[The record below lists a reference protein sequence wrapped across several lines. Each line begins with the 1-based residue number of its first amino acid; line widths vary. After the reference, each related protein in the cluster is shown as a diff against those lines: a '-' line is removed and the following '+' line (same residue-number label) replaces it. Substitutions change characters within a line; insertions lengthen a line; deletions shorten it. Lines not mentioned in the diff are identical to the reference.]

1 MFHTNMS
8 DSFADPHNIR
18 VSYTILLNKYQIP
31 LVLPPLVF
39 STDHCFDGDTWLF
52 NRLFMIKYLKR
63 TWQIRTGRYETP
75 FDGGVPFWMLSLILH
90 LVVILVIAKML
101 MPSADDDDL
110 NLVSGID
117 QSEVIE
123 LADLEE
129 VVPEVMFED
138 SEAVEIGDTEL
149 DFEEIELATP
159 VLSLENETPDNFDS
173 IISDDGM
180 LAIGAEDGGAGSEAF
195 AEIATK
201 GVAGRSVSQAA
212 GAVDRISAEIMR
224 SLENNKTLVVWLFDQ
239 SISLLEQRSNI
250 EKRLDIVYRDLRDAG
265 VLGDET
271 VNQIQQ
277 FRLQT
282 DVIAFGQSINPMLKR
297 PATNFDQVRDAIGK
311 IQRDD
316 SGTENVMAAVM
327 MAANRYKGLHKLDSE
342 TGKRKRDVLLIVVSD
357 EAGDDGRLTDQ
368 AVGVCRANQ
377 IPVSVIGVPSPFGRK
392 QTEVKWVDPDP
403 EYDQTPQV
411 ALVNQGPE
419 SMMPERLRLDFS
431 GNFDD
436 LEMIASGFGP
446 FDLTKL
452 CYLTGGTYFAVHPN
466 SNKRSVNW
474 NEVSNYSAYLR
485 HFFDGDAMK
494 PYRPDYVTR
503 AEYQRMLSS
512 SAMRNALVKSAA
524 FSSTGAL
531 SRPRLRF
538 PKFEEAQFVNLVT
551 RAQRSAAIVEPK
563 LNQLYDILKAGEK
576 DRPTE
581 ISPRWQAGYDLAM
594 GRALAAKIRA
604 ETYNMMLALAKTK
617 LKFDPSGDQ
626 KRPNNTWLLRP
637 ANTVETGSRGEKLA
651 EKARAYLERV
661 VADHPDTPWAMIA
674 ERELATPIGWSWKQ
688 TYTPPPGQRR
698 RMPNGNNNN
707 PKPPTNTEPPKK
719 RPPPRL

>member
-1 MFHTNMS
+1 
-8 DSFADPHNIR
+8 
-18 VSYTILLNKYQIP
+18 
-31 LVLPPLVF
+31 
-39 STDHCFDGDTWLF
+39 
-52 NRLFMIKYLKR
+52 MIKYLKR

-101 MPSADDDDL
+101 MPAADKEDL

-117 QSEVIE
+117 QGEVIE

-129 VVPEVMFED
+129 VIPDVVFED
-138 SEAVEIGDTEL
+138 AEAEPVDVGDNDLE
-149 DFEEIELATP
+149 FEEVDLASP
-159 VLSLENETPDNFDS
+159 VLSLDNETLDDFDS
-173 IISDDGM
+173 IVTDDGM
-180 LAIGAEDGGAGSEAF
+180 LALGAEDGGMGAEAF

-201 GVAGRSVSQAA
+201 GVVGTSVAQAS

-224 SLENNKTLVVWLFDQ
+224 SLENNKTLVVWIFDQ
-239 SISLLEQRSNI
+239 SISLLEQRTNI
-250 EKRLDIVYRDLRDAG
+250 ENRLDQVYSDLRDAG
-265 VLGDET
+265 VLGDES
-271 VNQIQQ
+271 VNQLQQ

-297 PATNFDQVRDAIGK
+297 PASNFDQVREAIGK
-311 IQRDD
+311 IERDD

-327 MAANRYKGLHKLDSE
+327 MAANRYKGLHKVDSN

-368 AVGVCRANQ
+368 AVQVCRANQ
-377 IPVSVIGVPSPFGRK
+377 IPVSVIGVPAPFGRK

-419 SMMPERLRLDFS
+419 SMMPERLRLDFT

-466 SNKRSVNW
+466 SSKRSVNW
-474 NEVSNYSAYLR
+474 DEVANYSAYLR
-485 HFFDGDAMK
+485 HFFDADAMK
-494 PYRPDYVTR
+494 PYRPDYVTQ
-503 AEYQRMLSS
+503 AEYQKLLSS

-524 FSSTGAL
+524 FTSTGAL
-531 SRPRLRF
+531 ARPQLRF
-538 PKFEEAQFVNLVT
+538 PKFDEAQFVNLVT

-563 LNQLYDILKAGEK
+563 LNQLYDMLKAGEK

-617 LKFDPSGDQ
+617 LKFDPPQGDQ
-626 KRPNNTWLLRP
+626 KPNNTWMLRP
-637 ANTVETGSRGEKLA
+637 ANTIETGSRGEKLA

-674 ERELATPIGWSWKQ
+674 ERELATPIGWSWQQ
-688 TYTPPPGQRR
+688 TYTPPPGERR
-698 RMPNGNNNN
+698 RMPGANNNN
-707 PKPPTNTEPPKK
+707 PKPPMNAQPPKK

>member
-1 MFHTNMS
+1 
-8 DSFADPHNIR
+8 
-18 VSYTILLNKYQIP
+18 
-31 LVLPPLVF
+31 
-39 STDHCFDGDTWLF
+39 
-52 NRLFMIKYLKR
+52 MIKYLKR

-90 LVVILVIAKML
+90 LVVILVIARML
-101 MPSADDDDL
+101 MPSTDNEDL

-129 VVPEVMFED
+129 VVPEVVFED
-138 SEAVEIGDTEL
+138 AEAEPVDIGNTEL
-149 DFEEIELATP
+149 ELEEVDLATP
-159 VLSLENETPDNFDS
+159 VLSLDNEALDGFDS
-173 IISDDGM
+173 IVTDDGM
-180 LAIGAEDGGAGSEAF
+180 LAVGSQDGGMGSEAF

-201 GVAGRSVSQAA
+201 GVVGTSVAQAS
-212 GAVDRISAEIMR
+212 GAVDRMSAEILR

-239 SISLLEQRSNI
+239 SISLLEQRTNI
-250 EKRLDIVYRDLRDAG
+250 ENRLDKVYSDLRDAG
-265 VLGDET
+265 VLGDQT
-271 VNQIQQ
+271 VNQLQQ

-297 PATNFDQVRDAIGK
+297 PASHFDQVREAIGK

-316 SGTENVMAAVM
+316 SGTENVMAAVL
-327 MAANRYKGLHKLDSE
+327 MAANRYKGLHKLDSN

-357 EAGDDGRLTDQ
+357 EAGDDSKLTDQ
-368 AVGVCRANQ
+368 AVQVCRANQ
-377 IPVSVIGVPSPFGRK
+377 IPVSVIGVPAPFGRK

-403 EYDQTPQV
+403 QYDQTPQV

-419 SMMPERLRLDFS
+419 SMMPERLRLDFT
-431 GNFDD
+431 GNFND

-474 NEVSNYSAYLR
+474 DEVSNYSAYLR
-485 HFFDGDAMK
+485 HFFDGDVMK
-494 PYRPDYVTR
+494 PYRPDYVTQDQYR
-503 AEYQRMLSS
+503 QMLSG

-524 FSSTGAL
+524 FTSTGAL
-531 SRPRLRF
+531 ARPQLRF
-538 PKFEEAQFVNLVT
+538 PKFNEAQFVNLVT

-563 LNQLYDILKAGEK
+563 LNQLYDMLKVGEK

-594 GRALAAKIRA
+594 GRALAAKVRA

-617 LKFDPSGDQ
+617 LKFDPPQGED
-626 KRPNNTWLLRP
+626 KPNNTWVLRP
-637 ANTVETGSRGEKLA
+637 ANTIETGSRGEKLA

-674 ERELATPIGWSWKQ
+674 ERELATPIGWSWRQ

-698 RMPNGNNNN
+698 PTPGANNNN
-707 PKPPTNTEPPKK
+707 SNNPQMPTNAEPPKK

>member
-1 MFHTNMS
+1 
-8 DSFADPHNIR
+8 
-18 VSYTILLNKYQIP
+18 
-31 LVLPPLVF
+31 
-39 STDHCFDGDTWLF
+39 
-52 NRLFMIKYLKR
+52 MIKYLKR

-101 MPSADDDDL
+101 MPSSKDEDL

-129 VVPEVMFED
+129 VVPEVVFED
-138 SEAVEIGDTEL
+138 ADAMPVEVGDENL
-149 DFEEIELATP
+149 EFEEVELATP
-159 VLSLENETPDNFDS
+159 VLSLENETLDDFDS
-173 IISDDGM
+173 IIDDESM
-180 LAIGAEDGGAGSEAF
+180 VPIGTEDGGMGSEAF

-201 GVAGRSVSQAA
+201 GVAGAAVAQAS
-212 GAVDRISAEIMR
+212 GAIDRISAEIMH
-224 SLENNKTLVVWLFDQ
+224 SLENNRTLVVWIFDQ
-239 SISLLEQRSNI
+239 SISLLEQRTNI
-250 EKRLDIVYRDLRDAG
+250 ENRLDKVYGDLRDAG

-271 VNQIQQ
+271 VKQLQQ

-297 PATNFDQVRDAIGK
+297 PATNFDQVRDAIRK
-311 IQRDD
+311 IERDD
-316 SGTENVMAAVM
+316 SGTENVMAAVI
-327 MAANRYKGLHKLDSE
+327 MAANRYKGLHKLDSS

-357 EAGDDGRLTDQ
+357 EAGDDGKLTDQ
-368 AVGVCRANQ
+368 AVRVCRANQ
-377 IPVSVIGVPSPFGRK
+377 IPVSVIGVPAPFGRK

-403 EYDQTPQV
+403 QYDQTPQV

-419 SMMPERLRLDFS
+419 SMMPERLRLDFT

-466 SNKRSVNW
+466 NNKRSVDW
-474 NEVSNYSAYLR
+474 AEVSNYSAYLR
-485 HFFDGDAMK
+485 HFFDADAMK
-494 PYRPDYVTR
+494 PYRPDYVTQ
-503 AEYQRMLSS
+503 AEYQKMLSN

-524 FSSTGAL
+524 FTSTGAL
-531 SRPRLRF
+531 ARPQLRF
-538 PKFEEAQFVNLVT
+538 PKFTEAQFVNLVT
-551 RAQRSAAIVEPK
+551 RAQRSAAVVEPK
-563 LNQLYDILKAGEK
+563 LNQLYDMLKVGEK
-576 DRPTE
+576 DRPAE

-617 LKFDPSGDQ
+617 LKFDPP
-626 KRPNNTWLLRP
+626 KNEEKPNNTWVLRP
-637 ANTVETGSRGEKLA
+637 ANTIETGSRGEKLA
-651 EKARAYLERV
+651 EKAKAYLERV
-661 VADHPDTPWAMIA
+661 IADHPDTPWAMIA
-674 ERELATPIGWSWKQ
+674 ERELATPIGWSWRQ
-688 TYTPPPGQRR
+688 TYTTPPGERR
-698 RMPNGNNNN
+698 PRPNVGNNNN
-707 PKPPTNTEPPKK
+707 NPEPPMNAEPPKK